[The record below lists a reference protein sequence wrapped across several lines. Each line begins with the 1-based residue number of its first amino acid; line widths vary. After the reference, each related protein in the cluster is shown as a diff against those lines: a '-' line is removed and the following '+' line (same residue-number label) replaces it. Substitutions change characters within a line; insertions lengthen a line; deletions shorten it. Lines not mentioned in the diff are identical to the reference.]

1 MQTPRFVV
9 VLACIAGLFLALPSS
24 APAAGKFKIKPMVTV
39 SARMETNFFNTE
51 ENERDVYT
59 FLAQPGIQLGYETE
73 KTKAL
78 FNYTAEGY
86 MYEDVGDAPEG
97 APDVSDLNYIGHLA
111 ALDLSYRPVRR
122 ITLSLK
128 DSFYRTRYPTA
139 YDRLSDSIER
149 ARYDINRLT
158 PGVFYDFEN
167 RFSAGLRYQRTDI
180 WFEEADPL
188 DSTEHRFIG
197 NLLYNP
203 TRTSTFDLE
212 LQYWWT
218 DFDISE
224 RDYDA
229 YQAELIFQKRY
240 KHFAFDAGL
249 GYQTRD
255 YDNPALDDGD
265 GVIAKLSVLY
275 QNPPPPEGRRYLG
288 SEFVRAKTHAF
299 LGIERALSNYS
310 NLTADRLTWDFGHVF
325 WGKIQA
331 RIKGYYQLSDYDD
344 LRGLTRDGRW
354 EVRDDDTFRAVGSLG
369 YLISDRM
376 DVTFSAGLEERDSNI
391 AGGDYENEF
400 MMLMFNFNFDFKSR
414 GGFTEESLYYL

>member
-1 MQTPRFVV
+1 MQPSRFVV
-9 VLACIAGLFLALPSS
+9 VFACIASLFLALPSS

-73 KTKAL
+73 KTKIL
-78 FNYTAEGY
+78 FNYTLEGY
-86 MYEDVGDAPEG
+86 MYEDMGDEPEDG
-97 APDVSDLNYIGHLA
+97 PDISDYNYIGHLA
-111 ALDLSYRPVRR
+111 ALDLTYRPARR

-203 TRTSTFDLE
+203 TRTSTFDLQ

-218 DFDISE
+218 DFDLSE
-224 RDYDA
+224 NDYDA

-240 KHFAFDAGL
+240 KYFAFDAGV

-265 GVIAKLSVLY
+265 GVIAKLSVLA

-288 SEFVRAKTHAF
+288 SQFVRARSHAY

-310 NLTADRLTWDFGHVF
+310 DLIANRVTGDFGHVF

-331 RIKGYYQLSDYDD
+331 RIKGYYQISEYEEQ
-344 LRGLTRDGRW
+344 RGLTPAGNL
-354 EVRDDDTFRAVGSLG
+354 ETRDDDFYHIAGSVG
-369 YLISDRM
+369 YLISNSM
-376 DVTFSAGLEERDSNI
+376 DITFTAGVEERDSNL
-391 AGGDYENEF
+391 AGRDYENEF
-400 MMLMFNFNFDFKSR
+400 MMLMFNFNYDFKSR
-414 GGFTEESLYYL
+414 GGFTEESLYYF